1 MHDQVSRPT
10 GFLPAGI
17 VSIGPSGWLFD
28 GSGRANSMLS
38 PPSVLT
44 ASPAPGGKLPKST
57 PFDSCLYS
65 TYHTTVFPHLQED
78 FH

>member
-57 PFDSCLYS
+57 PFDSNRHIVAGKIIACHS
-65 TYHTTVFPHLQED
+65 D
-78 FH
+78 MI